1 MLILVASIYLEMWFL
16 MKMFSLLQ
24 AVFFPNDGA
33 RLRYEILLLPLSLC
47 HDNSDSREAINK
59 STIDFPNHADY
70 VIVQRN
76 IIRSSAST
84 YPIFYLILFLKLH
97 FTKNCYLLCK
107 SLYCRSGLVEGKKKT
122 NVADKIVD

>member
-1 MLILVASIYLEMWFL
+1 MHKGFIYLDVNTCRINL
-16 MKMFSLLQ
+16 SRDV
-24 AVFFPNDGA
+24 VFDENVFPSPSCIFPNDGA

-107 SLYCRSGLVEGKKKT
+107 SLYCRSGLVEGKK
-122 NVADKIVD
+122 N

>member
-33 RLRYEILLLPLSLC
+33 RLSLC

-107 SLYCRSGLVEGKKKT
+107 SLYCRSGLVEGKKK
-122 NVADKIVD
+122 N